1 MGTLSGG
8 WSQSRTSAESI
19 IDHLI
24 LVQLQAKQHV
34 PSMPRLQR
42 QYDPVPG
49 LPNLPMP
56 PNPTDYFNL
65 QVADMTVM
73 PAGVK
78 LHQLPPGMIPGAPI
92 PPMYASGQA
101 YQGAGPSSSRGG
113 AIPENIPPPP
123 MDKGG
128 IHYPSQDP
136 SRLGAVK
143 K

>member
-1 MGTLSGG
+1 M
-8 WSQSRTSAESI
+8 
-19 IDHLI
+19 
-24 LVQLQAKQHV
+24 
-34 PSMPRLQR
+34 QR
-42 QYDPVPG
+42 NYDPVPG

-56 PNPTDYFNL
+56 PNPNDYFNL

-92 PPMYASGQA
+92 PPMYSSGQV
-101 YQGAGPSSSRGG
+101 YAGGSSVEGRAGTSSSGVQ
-113 AIPENIPPPP
+113 P
-123 MDKGG
+123 GG

-136 SRLGAVK
+136 SRLGTK

>member
-1 MGTLSGG
+1 M
-8 WSQSRTSAESI
+8 
-19 IDHLI
+19 
-24 LVQLQAKQHV
+24 
-34 PSMPRLQR
+34 QR
-42 QYDPVPG
+42 NYEPVPG

-56 PNPTDYFNL
+56 PNPNDYFNL

-92 PPMYASGQA
+92 PPMYSSGQVYSGA
-101 YQGAGPSSSRGG
+101 SSSAGAGGSGSL
-113 AIPENIPPPP
+113 PPPALE
-123 MDKGG
+123 KGG